1 MDENSST
8 RSLLYRSL
16 NLLSTDELEEVLRT
30 NRLITGDMASDEEAL
45 ITITDILLERENKPA
60 GLAEQETEAALE
72 AFWRDTAQDEE
83 NHARAVNSVRKPV
96 KHRWKRWLV
105 GVAAVLAIGIP
116 TAQALDFNL
125 IYIVQQLISGQF
137 SFSSNT
143 RTADVS
149 DVVKL
154 QKALDKENISV
165 SLKELWIPDGYF
177 VSESANLVY
186 SDFEIFQ
193 LRLLNSVNKWILIDI
208 VRYEDSTYNR
218 QTETIDQ
225 ASETY
230 YAGDRL
236 FYILCNETNISAACF
251 ENNIEITVYGDIITE
266 DLYKIIDSIG

>member
-72 AFWRDTAQDEE
+72 AFWRDTVQDEE
-83 NHARAVNSVRKPV
+83 NHARAVKSARKPV
-96 KHRWKRWLV
+96 KHRWRRWLV

-137 SFSSNT
+137 SFSSNIKMPDT
-143 RTADVS
+143 VSTARF
-149 DVVKL
+149 
-154 QKALDKENISV
+154 QKILNEENIPV
-165 SLKELWIPDGYF
+165 SLKKLWLPENFF
-177 VSESANLVY
+177 VSEGAQREYL
-186 SDFEIFQ
+186 DFDLFQ
-193 LRLLNSVNKWILIDI
+193 LKLLSDEKEWLLIDI
-208 VRYEDSTYNR
+208 IRYKNDTFNR
-218 QTETIDQ
+218 QTETIDST
-225 ASETY
+225 AEIYDTES
-230 YAGDRL
+230 RR
-236 FYILCNETNISAACF
+236 FYILSNEKNLSAACF
-251 ENNIEITVYGDIITE
+251 ENNIEITVYGDIDKSE
-266 DLYKIIDSIG
+266 LLKILDSIG